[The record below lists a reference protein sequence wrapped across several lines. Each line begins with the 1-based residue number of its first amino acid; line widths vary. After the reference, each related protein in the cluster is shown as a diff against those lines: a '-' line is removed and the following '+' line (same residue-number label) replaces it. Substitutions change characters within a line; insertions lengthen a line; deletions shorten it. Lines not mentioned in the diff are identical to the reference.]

1 MNCRFKSSRRT
12 SLLRSRFWQ
21 PLSLFNLFGSP
32 IAPPTFLLS
41 SLLSPFLLF
50 PLPPSPYPSPLL
62 ILHPSS
68 LSRPLPAGLHPPHPF
83 DGYQHLLACPVLTP
97 FLAAWFSLLLTVIA
111 AFKFIRPAS
120 YCPPPSYDSRLIGF
134 ISTMHTGRDMFLC
147 SALSFGSGSPATVHF
162 LLNVVAGIEGGRLQ
176 GIPWQSFP
184 LI

>member
-1 MNCRFKSSRRT
+1 MNCRLKSSCQT

-21 PLSLFNLFGSP
+21 PLSLFKLFGSP
-32 IAPPTFLLS
+32 IGPPPFLLS

-83 DGYQHLLACPVLTP
+83 DGYQHLLSCPVLTP
-97 FLAAWFSLLLTVIA
+97 FLAAWFSLLLTVVA

-120 YCPPPSYDSRLIGF
+120 YCPPLSHDSRLIGF
-134 ISTMHTGRDMFLC
+134 ISRMFTGRDMFFC
-147 SALSFGSGSPATVHF
+147 FAPGFGSGSAEIEHF
-162 LLNVVAGIEGGRLQ
+162 LLTDVAGVEEGIL
-176 GIPWQSFP
+176 
-184 LI
+184 